1 MIYFI
6 LFLLTMYAPV
16 SAYEHNDSAQSIK
29 RIVDNIMTHA
39 NSSFADDLAQIKV
52 LLDRAE
58 VDNDAVPHAIKLLN
72 ALFFPMNYGDQESD
86 NDQIVDTLS
95 ASDHTFATKKHQ
107 KKIKS
112 SACANSLIAHDAVS
126 VQGGTTVTDAYAN
139 TVAACSL
146 NATTV
151 TAQSVQTS
159 SLVADTLLVTTL
171 TGVQS
176 INGTGVPSGAG
187 STGNT
192 GPQGPQ
198 GLPGTQ
204 GIPGPQGAT
213 GFTGN
218 TGPKAP
224 ATNYFRAS
232 LSTPFTPSV
241 GTQAI
246 TFDSLDFAQGWT
258 TSNNTAFVCPETAV
272 YEISYVISF
281 RTAPLASP
289 AALQALILLNGFTLF
304 ESVQYR
310 AFLNSGSSIES
321 ATYTF
326 ISFLPAGAQISL
338 GFVGQ
343 SNISFDNIPNIAT
356 LSVNKIN

>member
-6 LFLLTMYAPV
+6 LFLLTIYAPINACEQDESV
-16 SAYEHNDSAQSIK
+16 QSVQRVVDSTMVQ
-29 RIVDNIMTHA
+29 A
-39 NSSFADDLAQIKV
+39 NSSYANDPTRIKE
-52 LLDRAE
+52 LLDRAK
-58 VDNDAVPHAIKLLN
+58 VDPNGVPQAIKLLS
-72 ALFFPMNYGDQESD
+72 ALFFSTNYGDQD
-86 NDQIVDTLS
+86 AYNDQIADISEGSNQALV
-95 ASDHTFATKKHQ
+95 TKKHH

-112 SACANSLIAHDAVS
+112 SVSANSVIAHDAVS
-126 VQGGTTVTDAYAN
+126 VQGGTTATDAYAS

-159 SLVADTLLVTTL
+159 SLVADSLLVTTL

-176 INGTGVPSGAG
+176 INGTGIPSGAG

-198 GLPGTQ
+198 GLPGPQ

-241 GTQAI
+241 GTQPI

-289 AALQALILLNGFTLF
+289 AELQALILLNGITLF